1 MIRSPVRKIIVC
13 QDQGDVVS
21 CVIIN
26 VDMRLSVG
34 ELAIDLPLTRLLQH
48 ALSSVSLLAVDPTVR
63 SLCSLQRFVGA
74 QAVITEL
81 SPSYSEL
88 FWWSSG
94 QKNAKV

>member
-1 MIRSPVRKIIVC
+1 
-13 QDQGDVVS
+13 
-21 CVIIN
+21 
-26 VDMRLSVG
+26 MRLSVG
-34 ELAIDLPLTRLLQH
+34 RGASDLPLTRLLQH
-48 ALSSVSLLAVDPTVR
+48 ALSSVSLVAVDPTVR
-63 SLCSLQRFVGA
+63 SLCSLQSADRQRFVGA